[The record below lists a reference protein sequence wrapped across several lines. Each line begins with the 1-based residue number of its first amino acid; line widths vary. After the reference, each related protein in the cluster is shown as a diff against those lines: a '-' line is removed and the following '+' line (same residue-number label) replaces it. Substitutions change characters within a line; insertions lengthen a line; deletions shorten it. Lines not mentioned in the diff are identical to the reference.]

1 MTVPQKSSILPS
13 KRREHGMI
21 GKMTID
27 KMMIMA
33 GTLAMTS
40 AVTANTG
47 TVTASID
54 GDAFNVSFAGH
65 AHETNSLWVQ
75 RVVGTTVIF
84 R

>member
-1 MTVPQKSSILPS
+1 
-13 KRREHGMI
+13 MI
-21 GKMTID
+21 GKMAID

-47 TVTASID
+47 TVTATID

-75 RVVGTTVIF
+75 HVVGTTVIF